1 MRWWWIV
8 GMLMTMIVA
17 QNAEGQLRRGV
28 TGFSRNDKVL
38 TWDTQNRG
46 EVPLNTR
53 WRLNFDSMVSTT
65 LNMQT
70 GGERDRWYD
79 VLENEVG
86 LTYAAT
92 PKMDLVFSANEE
104 WSKDTFSLTGNSL
117 LSSYASGGVRYRANR
132 DLRFEGDMRRVYDR
146 RYDNED
152 SGLLAEGRVIY
163 NGQPLRSQKRLRMSL
178 DADAGKSNLKRT
190 NDRLDVTAGLG
201 YEHDFADVSLE
212 MQNRRSLRGYFSE
225 ARRNVDGEDDGTNI
239 EEREQT
245 ARNLKLGI
253 VRGTVEVPDDRTA
266 FELTMGLGKQ
276 ETDDT
281 ANDDP
286 GSSKYLNNARTNLR
300 EFNLKTSRRLKG
312 LITARWEAGYKK
324 NDKDVDRAT
333 RSRTETDIITR
344 GELGLSVFK
353 ADTLAVFG
361 WIDRTRVDTPEGV
374 PNDRDELKFETGVHY
389 NRYFIHNF
397 QSAIDFRV
405 FQTHFVNIDVTQSSQ
420 NKWMKTYLLSPSFVY
435 VPVPTVTVRQEVNLY
450 ANQVDYDFE
459 GPVSRSNI
467 TRRVSSETWTE
478 VVLNPELT
486 LKTGLMFEENDYGRL
501 NLKKK
506 KIPAEEGLKR
516 FGDISLDYRFTEWLI
531 ITPRYIYAVR
541 RDWQI
546 VDDEREPLRREID
559 QTYGLTCRL
568 FKSER
573 RDYDFELSARR
584 VIRETD
590 RYPLRIRDYITLQM
604 YYGF

>member
-1 MRWWWIV
+1 MKWWWIAGV
-8 GMLMTMIVA
+8 LVVMATAGD
-17 QNAEGQLRRGV
+17 AEGQLRRGV
-28 TGFSRNDKVL
+28 TGFRRNDKVL
-38 TWDTQNRG
+38 TWDSRNRG

-53 WRLNFDSMVSTT
+53 WRLNFDSLVSTT

-70 GGERDRWYD
+70 GSERDRWYD
-79 VLENEVG
+79 VLENEAE

-92 PKMDLVFSANEE
+92 PKTDLVFSVNEE
-104 WSKDTFSLTGNSL
+104 WTKDTFSLTGKSL
-117 LSSYASGGVRYRANR
+117 LSSYASGGVRYRMSR
-132 DLRFEGDMRRVYDR
+132 DLRFEGDMRQVYDR
-146 RYDNED
+146 RYDKED
-152 SGLLAEGRVIY
+152 RGLLAEGRVLY
-163 NGQPLRSQKRLRMSL
+163 DGLPLQGNRRFRASL
-178 DADAGKSNLKRT
+178 NADAGKSDLKRT
-190 NDRLDVTAGLG
+190 NDHLNVTAGLG
-201 YEHDFADVSLE
+201 YEHDFADISLE
-212 MQNRRSLRGYFSE
+212 MQDRRSLRGYFSE
-225 ARRNVDGEDDGTNI
+225 ARRNVEEGTDGTSI

-245 ARNLKLGI
+245 ARDLKLGI
-253 VRGTVEVPDDRTA
+253 VRGNVEVPDDGMA
-266 FELTMGLGKQ
+266 FELTMGLGNQ
-276 ETDDT
+276 ETDDS
-281 ANDDP
+281 ANENP
-286 GSSKYLNNARTNLR
+286 GSSKYLNNARTDVR
-300 EFNLKTSRRLKG
+300 EFHLKTARKIKG
-312 LITARWEAGYKK
+312 LVTARWEAGYKK
-324 NDKDVDRAT
+324 NDKDVDRAS
-333 RSRTETDIITR
+333 RSRTETDVITR

-389 NRYFIHNF
+389 NRSFIHNF

-405 FQTHFVNIDVTQSSQ
+405 FQTHFVNIDITQSSQ

-435 VPVPTVTVRQEVNLY
+435 APMPTVTVKQEVNLY

-478 VVLNPELT
+478 VVLTPELT
-486 LKTGLMFEENDYGRL
+486 LKTGVMFEENDYGRL
-501 NLKKK
+501 NLKKE

-516 FGDISLDYRFTEWLI
+516 FGDISLDYRFTDWLI
-531 ITPRYIYAVR
+531 ITPRYIYALR
-541 RDWQI
+541 KDWQI
-546 VDDEREPLRREID
+546 VNDDREPLRREID
-559 QTYGLTCRL
+559 QTYGLSCRL
-568 FKSER
+568 FKSAR